1 MKISTQQPMRS
12 AEIELV
18 EQVNTNT
25 EGLAD
30 EVTARTNADTTL
42 GNAITAET
50 NRATQAETTLGNA
63 ITAETNRA
71 KQAEINIQN
80 TVTTLGDNINNL
92 EAMFPVKTDDIGNL
106 QVTESKL
113 ANSAVTENK
122 ISDLQVTNAKLA
134 ADAVSTDKVQN
145 GAITAAKLDQDVQDK
160 LTLIESFPMLTYG
173 ESDTT
178 TVSANSN
185 TLVDI
190 TFPSA
195 LTEVPNVYCMAR
207 STVCIEC
214 NVEQVTNQ
222 QVSIRLYN
230 NTSTDAD
237 SVSIDWLAISGR

>member
-1 MKISTQQPMRS
+1 MKISTQQPMRP

-50 NRATQAETTLGNA
+50 NRATQAETTLTSNLNDE
-63 ITAETNRA
+63 ITRAKAAEETNA
-71 KQAEINIQN
+71 QAIADEVTARTNAD
-80 TVTTLGDNINNL
+80 TTLGDNINNL
-92 EAMFPVKTDDIGNL
+92 EAKFPVKTDDIGNL

-113 ANSAVTENK
+113 ANSAV
-122 ISDLQVTNAKLA
+122 
-134 ADAVSTDKVQN
+134 STDRVQN

-160 LTLIESFPMLTYG
+160 LTLIESFPTLTYG

-195 LTEVPNVYCMAR
+195 LTEAPNVYCTAR

-222 QVSIRLYN
+222 QASIRLYN